1 MTNQEFE
8 RLWADVEARNEQQA
22 AEWKTLSEEE
32 KERIFLEFTSNP
44 ANERIAGYR
53 MERHRG
59 ADGKW
64 MYETISELDDEEEP
78 RTDSNGVM
86 HF

>member
-1 MTNQEFE
+1 MTDEEFE
-8 RLWADVEARNEQQA
+8 KLWSELKARDKERE
-22 AEWKTLSEEE
+22 AEWNALPDEE

-59 ADGKW
+59 DDGKW
-64 MYETISELDDEEEP
+64 VYETISEYEDEEEP
-78 RTDSNGVM
+78 RIDENGVM
-86 HF
+86 YF